1 MSLPQGALFGA
12 CNPLLDISANVKPE
26 LLEKY
31 KLKAN
36 AAILADDT
44 HLELYKDLE
53 RDYAK
58 EIEYIPGG
66 SGQNALRCASWILN
80 QPNVAT
86 FVGCVGKDE
95 TANIMSEKSKEVGLN
110 SVYQVDEKTP
120 TGKCAV
126 LITGNERSLVAYLAA
141 ANNFTEAHFD
151 DAANWSL
158 VEKAQVFY
166 VTGFFFSV
174 SPPSIMKL
182 AQHAF
187 ENKRTFSINLSA
199 PFICQ
204 FFKDPLMAAMP
215 FVDILFGN
223 EDEAQT
229 FSEHCLGTKSTDIK
243 AIAKAI
249 AAMPKKGDT
258 KRIVIITQGSD
269 PVIFVKSDEELKEFP
284 IKPIEKSKIID
295 TNGAG
300 DAFVGGF
307 LSQFIQGKDIA
318 KCIDCGTWV
327 SGLVIQR
334 SGCTFPDTMDY
345 Q

>member
-1 MSLPQGALFGA
+1 MSLPQGVLFGA

-44 HLELYKDLE
+44 HMELYTDLE
-53 RDYAK
+53 KDYAK
-58 EIEYIPGG
+58 EVEYIPGG
-66 SGQNALRCASWILN
+66 SGQNSLRCASWILN

-174 SPPSIMKL
+174 SPSSIMKL
-182 AQHAF
+182 AQHAL
-187 ENKRTFSINLSA
+187 ENKRPFSINLSA

-204 FFKDPLMAAMP
+204 FFKDPLMAAIP
-215 FVDILFGN
+215 FVDIVFGN

-269 PVIFVKSDEELKEFP
+269 PVIFVKGDEELKEFP

-334 SGCTFPDTMDY
+334 SGCTFPETMDY